1 MRVGVQARR
10 WLSRACAIGAV
21 GCFLLVAVGSV
32 GAQEEATPRPD
43 VFRASAEALVS
54 SAYLDREALLPVPE
68 AFRFIALEGT
78 GTYESSNQ
86 TARSSVFF
94 PGNGVVTGPNLACG
108 TFGSQFPEE
117 FSPIIDACLATSYP
131 LTVFADSLNPDAGSA
146 GGTQL
151 GQPGDPVS
159 AKAVRAVAHAAPDA
173 SFTDAAMSNLRVGGL
188 PGFEAA
194 TGAIPVPGAPE
205 LDDTVFGIEGAEAKT
220 DQRIDEAGVLTVE
233 AESVLSGVK
242 LIGGLVQ
249 IDSIRSVVT
258 ITDDGR
264 GGTTRSADLEMSGV
278 TAGGVPAEIT
288 EDGLVVGD
296 LTGADGPLAQQLT
309 QTVNQLVGGLG
320 LEITTLDTE
329 AGVDDNGVA
338 FARVGGVL
346 VEFNIDVQGLPILP
360 GPIGDIDPNGIYTG
374 VIQLGAAG
382 ATGISSY
389 IDVPPF
395 TPGTSPPATSG
406 GGFIPPAPPANSGG
420 GGGGPSGGGTAIVPD
435 TGDEVASPSAPE
447 ARPQFVGSVLDDLY
461 AGRMELVY
469 LAFTLM
475 ALGVCIAPRLALPA
489 RLPRSTS

>member
-1 MRVGVQARR
+1 MRVGLRTR
-10 WLSRACAIGAV
+10 GRLSRASAIGAV

-54 SAYLDREALLPVPE
+54 SAFLDREALLPVPE

-86 TARSSVFF
+86 TARSSIFF

-108 TFGSQFPEE
+108 TFGSQFPEQ
-117 FSPIIDACLATSYP
+117 FRPVIDACLETSYP
-131 LTVFADSLNPDAGSA
+131 LTVFADSLNPDAASTGGS
-146 GGTQL
+146 QL
-151 GQPGDPVS
+151 GRSGDPVS

-188 PGFEAA
+188 PGF
-194 TGAIPVPGAPE
+194 GAVIGAVPVPGTPE
-205 LDDTVFGIEGAEAKT
+205 LDDTVFTIEGAEART
-220 DQRIDEAGVLTVE
+220 DQRIDEAGMLIVE

-242 LIGGLVQ
+242 LVGGLVE
-249 IDSIRSVVT
+249 IGSVRSVASL
-258 ITDDGR
+258 TDDGR
-264 GGTTRSADLEMSGV
+264 GRTSRTVDLEVSGV
-278 TAGGVPAEIT
+278 TVGGVPAEIT

-296 LTGADGPLAQQLT
+296 PTGADGPLAQQLT
-309 QTVNQLVGGLG
+309 QLVNQLVGGLG
-320 LEITTLDTE
+320 LEVTALETE
-329 AGVDDNGVA
+329 DGVDDNGVA

-374 VIQLGAAG
+374 IIQLGAAG
-382 ATGISSY
+382 ATGISSF

-395 TPGTSPPATSG
+395 EPGGVPPLIGGSSTPTFTPPTSG
-406 GGFIPPAPPANSGG
+406 STA
-420 GGGGPSGGGTAIVPD
+420 GGPVSGGTAVVPD
-435 TGDEVASPSAPE
+435 TTLDASAPTTPDQQ
-447 ARPQFVGSVLDDLY
+447 PQFLVSVVDELY
-461 AGRMELVY
+461 AGRLELLY

-475 ALGVCIAPRLALPA
+475 ALAICLGPRLALPA